1 MYDQPMLVVE
11 RNCLVVEKKT
21 AVVSCVTYEMCV
33 IQDTAAAAVAFCVLR
48 VHAAVVSCVTCVPY
62 IESFTD

>member
-11 RNCLVVEKKT
+11 RNCENKT
-21 AVVSCVTYEMCV
+21 AVVSCLTYKMCV
-33 IQDTAAAAVAFCVLR
+33 TQDTAAAVALCVLC
-48 VHAAVVSCVTCVPY
+48 VHAAVVSFVTCVPY